1 MGDTNKTPPLS
12 NAAEVSKTFD
22 TKDLYNTRT
31 QAWFS
36 SLAKIMYRDLNNST
50 KTDAFYK
57 YTREQI
63 ATFIKDPVSNEV
75 QLRDAVRML
84 YNLSPHFWRLIQ
96 YMSQLCDL
104 SYVVSQTSFD

>member
-57 YTREQI
+57 YTREQTVLLYLMQK
-63 ATFIKDPVSNEV
+63 AMMV
-75 QLRDAVRML
+75 QLMHISKA
-84 YNLSPHFWRLIQ
+84 F
-96 YMSQLCDL
+96 MS
-104 SYVVSQTSFD
+104 SQ